1 MTSAPRLGI
10 LGGTFDPIH
19 VGHVQTALAAR
30 RALGLDRVIIV
41 PSGVPPHRQHQPC
54 ASAYH
59 RFAMTAIAVNG
70 LDGLEASDTEVQAPG
85 PSYTAAT
92 LDRLHAIGLAESQIF
107 FITGADAFAE
117 IATWHRYPAVL
128 DQSHFIVLSRPG
140 YPATSM
146 PACLPDLAGRMTSP
160 TADPHG
166 GKETAIYLV
175 DAPTP
180 DVSSTE
186 VRRRLRANE
195 SIAGLVPEGVEQH
208 IVQHRLYAGDAVAAA
223 ALRAADHL
231 HGQD

>member
-1 MTSAPRLGI
+1 MKSVPRVGV

-19 VGHVQTALAAR
+19 MGHVETALAAR
-30 RALGLDRVIIV
+30 RALGLDRVIVV
-41 PSGVPPHRQHQPC
+41 PSGIAPHRQHQPV

-70 LDGLEASDTEVQAPG
+70 LDGLEASDTEVRAPG
-85 PSYTAAT
+85 PSYTADT
-92 LDRLHAIGLAESQIF
+92 LDRLHASGLTGSQIF

-146 PACLPDLAGRMTSP
+146 PARLPDLAGRMTSP

-166 GKETAIYLV
+166 GAQTAIYLV

-195 SIAGLVPEGVEQH
+195 SINGLVPEAVEQH
-208 IVQHRLYAGDAVAAA
+208 IVQHRLYSGDTLGAAVP
-223 ALRAADHL
+223 RAADHL
-231 HGQD
+231 HGQN

>member
-1 MTSAPRLGI
+1 MTSSPRVGV

-19 VGHVQTALAAR
+19 MGHVETALAAR
-30 RALGLDRVIIV
+30 RALSLDRVVVV
-41 PSGVPPHRQHQPC
+41 PSGIPPHRQHQPF

-70 LDGLEASDTEVQAPG
+70 LDGLEASDTEVRAPG
-85 PSYTAAT
+85 PSYTSDT
-92 LDRLHAIGLAESQIF
+92 LDRLHAIGLKGSQIF

-128 DQSHFIVLSRPG
+128 NQSHFIVLSRPG

-146 PACLPDLAGRMTSP
+146 PTTLPDLARRMRSATL
-160 TADPHG
+160 DPHD

-175 DAPTP
+175 DAPTL

-195 SIAGLVPEGVEQH
+195 SIDGLVPDGVERH
-208 IVQHRLYAGDAVAAA
+208 IVQHRLYSGDTLAPAGP
-223 ALRAADHL
+223 RAADHL
-231 HGQD
+231 HGQN